1 MTFTLLLLAD
11 PLATEGLTRW
21 LEAEL
26 PDGRVRSGSDAAAGL
41 PDLVLWQPLASTE
54 AVTVLLECQS
64 LRDRW
69 HPAPILI
76 VLNPGHRLNRRQL
89 LALPAMGVLEAP
101 TPQRLLAA
109 ISTLRSGGRVL
120 ELVDGP
126 ATAEPIP
133 GGADVGLGLG
143 LGLGQ
148 WLLLSGLQQIEAERL
163 LCLQLLTPPPGALT
177 RLVLQGRLRELA
189 AARQLLLWLWGPV
202 SLAWGERDAAAAP
215 PAHGD
220 AAPSPGGGTSLT
232 LPQRNAGAIWSAIER
247 RLQSALELGVANGS
261 GQLLAIEGLS
271 PQRRTD
277 LLLALLQQLT
287 LLRQRLIQEPALQAS
302 LHERWRQLQPELR
315 RQALR
320 AMASP
325 YVQLPLA
332 GSLQPVADTL
342 LRSSDFEA
350 PVADLPDPAPLLAA
364 LVQGHPVLVNG
375 ELVPGDEPRA
385 VLHLEQLV
393 SNWLLRSAE
402 QIAAEVLNSCSE
414 WPELR
419 RYLLRPELLATRNL
433 DRLRNQLNAQN
444 RWWFWFE
451 HPVELYESR
460 RTLLCLSGGQVQPV
474 TITEPRDAELRQLG
488 WLPQLVTL
496 ALETRDAVGPQ
507 LRRLLR
513 GFGDLAVV
521 VLTQVI
527 GRAIGLVG
535 RGVVQGMGRSL
546 SRS

>member
-1 MTFTLLLLAD
+1 MTFTLLLYAE
-11 PLATEGLTRW
+11 PLATESLTRW

-26 PDGRVRSGSDAAAGL
+26 PACTVRSGAASAPGL
-41 PDLVLWQPLASTE
+41 QPDLVMWQPLTSSE
-54 AVTVLLECQS
+54 AVSVLMECQT

-69 HPAPILI
+69 HPAPIL
-76 VLNPGHRLNRRQL
+76 LLLSPGHHLNRRQL

-109 ISTLRSGGRVL
+109 ITTVREGGRVL
-120 ELVDGP
+120 ELADGP
-126 ATAEPIP
+126 VSTDSIP
-133 GGADVGLGLG
+133 GGVG

-177 RLVLQGRLRELA
+177 RLVLEGRLRELA

-202 SLAWGERDAAAAP
+202 SLAWGERGAVAEPQLPVPD
-215 PAHGD
+215 
-220 AAPSPGGGTSLT
+220 PGAGTSLT
-232 LPQRNAGAIWSAIER
+232 LPQRNAEAVWSAIEA
-247 RLQSALELGVANGS
+247 RLQSAVASGVSNGS
-261 GQLLAIEGLS
+261 GQLLAIEGLAH
-271 PQRRTD
+271 QRRTD

-287 LLRQRLIQEPALQAS
+287 LLRQRLIQEPELQSS

-320 AMASP
+320 VMASP

-342 LRSSDFEA
+342 LRSSDLEA
-350 PVADLPDPAPLLAA
+350 PVEDLPDPAPLLAA
-364 LVQGHPVLVNG
+364 LVKGHPVLVNG
-375 ELVPGDEPRA
+375 ELVPSDEPRA

-393 SNWLLRSAE
+393 ANWLLRSAE
-402 QIAAEVLNSCSE
+402 QIAAELLNSCSE

-444 RWWFWFE
+444 RWWFWFQ

-460 RTLLCLSGGQVQPV
+460 RTLLCLSDGLVQPI
-474 TITEPRDAELRQLG
+474 TITEPRDGELRQLG

-507 LRRLLR
+507 LRRLLK
-513 GFGDLAVV
+513 GLGDLAVV

-546 SRS
+546 SRG